1 MANYVHNKI
10 ICTKEVLNKY
20 FIDYYPFNDEDKLNK
35 PYITFN
41 NIFNVKSIN
50 EYSPNIYYGYGFT
63 YDKIEDDKYEI
74 KFFTRWLYPIEA
86 ILKVIS
92 LCKNDITWYACEG
105 NMNIVSKFYYK
116 NKKVYEDVL
125 DLSNTDFE
133 DWYKNNIESGKALP
147 SMSAFFF
154 ICDYLNITPKDFF
167 DTESIDSNQIS
178 LVNSLKKLSPEEINH
193 VSLIVNDIIKK

>member
-1 MANYVHNKI
+1 MGWIANYVHNKI

-133 DWYKNNIESGKALP
+133 DWYKNNIESGKIKYEYPNSSIWIYKPEEKKGWKKLD
-147 SMSAFFF
+147 
-154 ICDYLNITPKDFF
+154 IKD
-167 DTESIDSNQIS
+167 
-178 LVNSLKKLSPEEINH
+178 LKKKYINKYPENLSGNIR
-193 VSLIVNDIIKK
+193 

>member
-20 FIDYYPFNDEDKLNK
+20 FIDYYPFNNEDKLNK

-125 DLSNTDFE
+125 DLSNTDYE
-133 DWYKNNIESGKALP
+133 DWYKNNIESGKIKYEYPNSSIWIYKPEEKKGWKKLD
-147 SMSAFFF
+147 
-154 ICDYLNITPKDFF
+154 IKD
-167 DTESIDSNQIS
+167 
-178 LVNSLKKLSPEEINH
+178 LKKKYINKYPENLSGNIR
-193 VSLIVNDIIKK
+193 

>member
-116 NKKVYEDVL
+116 NNEKQ
-125 DLSNTDFE
+125 
-133 DWYKNNIESGKALP
+133 
-147 SMSAFFF
+147 
-154 ICDYLNITPKDFF
+154 CYLYT
-167 DTESIDSNQIS
+167 
-178 LVNSLKKLSPEEINH
+178 
-193 VSLIVNDIIKK
+193 